1 MAFITL
7 VMSELQKWNH
17 KKLKVLFFIYIAFQV
32 SACFF
37 RLIWVEFFSF
47 ASFLL
52 TCSAFSHSSN
62 ARKWFFIS
70 CVFSLTFHKQVLS
83 EAIEFRSSFS
93 VLNQA
98 LWKIENGHLF
108 FETYSYFACNLWGK
122 RKILLR
128 IVPLYGDCVFA
139 QVNIF

>member
-1 MAFITL
+1 MIL
-7 VMSELQKWNH
+7 
-17 KKLKVLFFIYIAFQV
+17 YIL
-32 SACFF
+32 
-37 RLIWVEFFSF
+37 RFFSYV
-47 ASFLL
+47 SQ
-52 TCSAFSHSSN
+52 TS
-62 ARKWFFIS
+62 
-70 CVFSLTFHKQVLS
+70 LS